1 MILLLFTDDMAILAN
16 SPEELQNQ
24 LDTVFTIVRSEALT
38 LMLIKPKS
46 SYLGNA
52 AGYYLEK
59 SGRITETILRLS
71 INLTILATF
80 LIVLVASIWTKNT

>member
-1 MILLLFTDDMAILAN
+1 MAFLSD

-38 LMLIKPKS
+38 LMFIKPKS

-52 AGYYLEK
+52 AGYYLD
-59 SGRITETILRLS
+59 
-71 INLTILATF
+71 
-80 LIVLVASIWTKNT
+80 V